1 MATTESTTKRR
12 RSTRETP
19 EIRRKS
25 LIQATMRSIAKYG
38 YSGTTIEKICEEAQI
53 SRGLINHHFKT
64 KEELIN
70 LSYKELCDEWE
81 FQTHGMLLET
91 YKEPED
97 KLRAM
102 IRMSFS
108 PMLFKQ
114 EYLGIWVGFWS
125 VIGKSPSLKKLN
137 RTMYAQDREKYQ
149 QIFEEI
155 AVKRGIEVNARLAAI
170 SLIALTDGLWLE
182 WCLDPKGFTPEEA
195 ETACVNF
202 VERTFAT
209 AGPAAPAI
217 TSAAA

>member
-1 MATTESTTKRR
+1 MATDESGSKRK
-12 RSTRETP
+12 RSTREAP
-19 EIRRKS
+19 ETRRKS

-53 SRGLINHHFKT
+53 SRGLVNHHFKT

-70 LSYKELCDEWE
+70 QSYKELCDEWE
-81 FQTHGMLLET
+81 FQTHGMLLDT

-97 KLRAM
+97 KLMAI

-125 VIGKSPSLKKLN
+125 IIGKSPSLKKLN
-137 RTMYAQDREKYQ
+137 RTMYGQDRTKYQ
-149 QIFEEI
+149 LIFEEI
-155 AVKRGIEVNARLAAI
+155 AAKRGIKIDARRIAI

-182 WCLDPKGFTPEEA
+182 WCLDSKGFSPQDAEA
-195 ETACVNF
+195 ACIDF
-202 VERTFAT
+202 VKRAL
-209 AGPAAPAI
+209 AVPADSI
-217 TSAAA
+217 

>member
-1 MATTESTTKRR
+1 MKTMISEDSAPKRK

-53 SRGLINHHFKT
+53 SRGLVNHHFKS

-70 LSYKELCDEWE
+70 QSYKELCNEWE

-97 KLRAM
+97 KLYAM

-137 RTMYAQDREKYQ
+137 RTMYAQDRSTYQ
-149 QIFEEI
+149 TIFEQIGKKREI
-155 AVKRGIEVNARLAAI
+155 EIDARSAAV

-182 WCLDPKGFTPEEA
+182 WCLDSKGFSPQEA

-202 VERTFAT
+202 VKQTIAC
-209 AGPAAPAI
+209 APAV
-217 TSAAA
+217 SK

>member
-1 MATTESTTKRR
+1 MKNTMTEEISPKRK

-53 SRGLINHHFKT
+53 SRGLVNHHFKS

-70 LSYKELCDEWE
+70 QSYKELCDEWE
-81 FQTHGMLLET
+81 TQLGGMLLET

-97 KLRAM
+97 KLMAM

-137 RTMYAQDREKYQ
+137 RVMYGQDRTKYQ
-149 QIFEEI
+149 AIFEEI
-155 AVKRGIEVNARLAAI
+155 AKKRKIELNARIAAI
-170 SLIALTDGLWLE
+170 SLIALMDGLWLE
-182 WCLDPKGFTPEEA
+182 WCLDSKGFTPQEA
-195 ETACVNF
+195 ETGCVNY
-202 VERTFAT
+202 VKQIIAC
-209 AGPAAPAI
+209 APEI
-217 TSAAA
+217 KR

>member
-1 MATTESTTKRR
+1 MMTEEITPKRK

-53 SRGLINHHFKT
+53 SRGLVNHHFKS

-70 LSYKELCDEWE
+70 QSYKELCNEWE

-97 KLRAM
+97 KLYAM

-108 PMLFKQ
+108 PMWFKQ
-114 EYLGIWVGFWS
+114 EYIGIWVGFWS
-125 VIGKSPSLKKLN
+125 IIGKAPSLKKLN
-137 RTMYAQDREKYQ
+137 RTMYAQDRATYQ
-149 QIFEEI
+149 AIFEQI
-155 AVKRGIEVNARLAAI
+155 AKKRGIGIDVRTAAM
-170 SLIALTDGLWLE
+170 SLIALSDGLWLE
-182 WCLDPKGFTPEEA
+182 WCLDSKSFTPQEA

-202 VERTFAT
+202 VKQT
-209 AGPAAPAI
+209 I
-217 TSAAA
+217 AAARPVSH

>member
-1 MATTESTTKRR
+1 MKKMTSEESTPKRKR
-12 RSTRETP
+12 NSRETP

-53 SRGLINHHFKT
+53 SRGLVNHHFKS

-70 LSYKELCDEWE
+70 QSYKELCAEWE

-97 KLRAM
+97 KLYAM

-137 RTMYAQDREKYQ
+137 RTMYAQDRTTYQ
-149 QIFEEI
+149 AIFEQI
-155 AVKRGIEVNARLAAI
+155 ARKRDIELDARSAAV
-170 SLIALTDGLWLE
+170 SLIALIDGLWLE
-182 WCLDPKGFTPEEA
+182 WCLDSKGFTPQEA
-195 ETACVNF
+195 ETACLNF
-202 VERTFAT
+202 VKQTIAS
-209 AGPAAPAI
+209 AI
-217 TSAAA
+217 PPKK